1 MSSHRETTNPLK
13 EGQGGHGCVW
23 GGEGA
28 VQGRGVGGRGKGVP
42 VGLELPPQPEL
53 ESPSAH
59 GLVSLTRARDSGARG
74 FSSCLLLAP
83 TA

>member
-1 MSSHRETTNPLK
+1 MCVGWGGVG
-13 EGQGGHGCVW
+13 EGATQGK
-23 GGEGA
+23 GGEG
-28 VQGRGVGGRGKGVP
+28 RGEGVP

-59 GLVSLTRARDSGARG
+59 GLVSLTRAQDSGARG
-74 FSSCLLLAP
+74 FSSYSLLAP

>member
-28 VQGRGVGGRGKGVP
+28 VRGRGEGEGVP
-42 VGLELPPQPEL
+42 VGLELPPQPEP
-53 ESPSAH
+53 EFPSAH
-59 GLVSLTRARDSGARG
+59 GLVSLTRAQDSRARG
-74 FSSCLLLAP
+74 FSSCLLPAP